1 MLQNQKF
8 LYADMMSQV
17 ENSTA
22 DLMMGC
28 SQNTGALDN
37 TVQILCLAM
46 AAILKLSRYV
56 YANIPKSEKNRN
68 DSWS

>member
-1 MLQNQKF
+1 
-8 LYADMMSQV
+8 MMSQV